1 VTDTLT
7 AHLAELALALDDL
20 RRRFRRSARAEVAR
34 AVGDALREVA
44 AALICGP
51 EAPPARRGEYPT
63 WDDPWQGG
71 IDPGGEDWRV
81 DAPTAPAR
89 PPIAGG
95 PEPARTYQAAVVV
108 GLGVARWGLSRTGQ
122 VGPAVTVGVLAALAA
137 LAGAPTVEALLGAW
151 SAASELLNRPAADQR
166 Y

>member
-1 VTDTLT
+1 MTDTLT
-7 AHLAELALALDDL
+7 PHLGELALALDDL

-51 EAPPARRGEYPT
+51 EAPPAHREEYPP

-71 IDPGGEDWRV
+71 IGPGGEDWRV
-81 DAPTAPAR
+81 DAQTAPAV
-89 PPIAGG
+89 PPTVGG

-108 GLGVARWGLSRTGQ
+108 GLAVARWGLSRTGR
-122 VGPAVTVGVLAALAA
+122 VGPAVVVGVLAALAA
-137 LAGAPTVEALLGAW
+137 LAGAPAVEALLGAW
-151 SAASELLNRPAADQR
+151 SAASELLNRPAAGQR